1 MRWYNEDLLSKSP
14 SPRASPGKLVLMQL
28 DEVVARARALVAQ
41 RFPEARA
48 AWLAGS
54 VVSGE
59 ATPTS
64 DLDITVLLPGPPAP
78 FRESLVH
85 EGWPV
90 ELFVHTRESVSH
102 WIEKD
107 LERRRPTLV
116 RLISSGVVLLDTDG
130 VGVALA
136 EECAMI
142 LAAGPGRVSD
152 ADRDAVRYA
161 LTDLLDDLADGTDP
175 VTVAALAFAT
185 WEQAAKLL
193 LMLDGRWWGT
203 GKWLV
208 RELRE
213 RDAAHGTSY
222 ALRLHAALVSAIERD
237 PVLLTVVAEEI
248 LEAAGGRLWAGY
260 RVEG

>member
-1 MRWYNEDLLSKSP
+1 
-14 SPRASPGKLVLMQL
+14 MQL
-28 DEVVARARALVAQ
+28 DEVVATARALVAQ

-85 EGWPV
+85 DGWPV
-90 ELFVHTRESVSH
+90 ELFVHTQESVSH

-142 LAAGPGRVSD
+142 LAGGPGRVSD

-193 LMLDGRWWGT
+193 LMLDGCWWGT

>member
-1 MRWYNEDLLSKSP
+1 ME
-14 SPRASPGKLVLMQL
+14 L
-28 DEVVARARALVAQ
+28 DQVVATAKALVTE

-64 DLDITVLLPGPPAP
+64 DLDVTVLLPGPPAP
-78 FRESLVH
+78 FRESLAH
-85 EGWPV
+85 DGWPV
-90 ELFVHTRESVSH
+90 ELFVHTRESVTH

-116 RLISSGVVLLDTDG
+116 RLISSGVVLLDADG
-130 VGVALA
+130 TGVALA

-142 LAAGPGRVSD
+142 LAAGPGPVSD
-152 ADRDAVRYA
+152 ADRDALRYA
-161 LTDLLDDLADGTDP
+161 LTDLLDDLADCTDP
-175 VTVAALAFAT
+175 VTAAAVAFAT
-185 WEQAAKLL
+185 WEQAVKLL
-193 LMLDGRWWGT
+193 LALDGRWWGT

-213 RDAAHGTSY
+213 YDAAHATSY
-222 ALRLHAALVSAIERD
+222 ALRLHAALVSAVERD

-248 LEAAGGRLWAGY
+248 LEVAGGRLWAGY
-260 RVEG
+260 RAGG

>member
-1 MRWYNEDLLSKSP
+1 ME
-14 SPRASPGKLVLMQL
+14 L
-28 DEVVARARALVAQ
+28 DDVVATAKALVAE

-54 VVSGE
+54 VVAGE
-59 ATPTS
+59 ATQTS

-78 FRESLVH
+78 FRESL
-85 EGWPV
+85 EYDGWPV

-130 VGVALA
+130 AGVALA
-136 EECAMI
+136 EECALI
-142 LAAGPGRVSD
+142 LAAGPGPVSD
-152 ADRDAVRYA
+152 ADRDALRYA
-161 LTDLLDDLADGTDP
+161 LTDLLDDLVDCTDP
-175 VTVAALAFAT
+175 VTAAALAFAT
-185 WEQAAKLL
+185 WEQSVKLL
-193 LMLDGRWWGT
+193 LTLDGRWWGT

-208 RELRE
+208 RELKGY
-213 RDAAHGTSY
+213 DAAHGTSY
-222 ALRLHAALVSAIERD
+222 ALRLHAALVSAVERD

-260 RVEG
+260 RVDG

>member
-1 MRWYNEDLLSKSP
+1 MELK
-14 SPRASPGKLVLMQL
+14 Q
-28 DEVVARARALVAQ
+28 VVATAKALVTE

-64 DLDITVLLPGPPAP
+64 DLDVTVLLPGPPAP
-78 FRESLVH
+78 FRESLAH
-85 EGWPV
+85 DGWPV

-116 RLISSGVVLLDTDG
+116 RLISSGVVLLDADG
-130 VGVALA
+130 TGVALA

-142 LAAGPGRVSD
+142 LAAGPGPVSD
-152 ADRDAVRYA
+152 ADRDALRYA
-161 LTDLLDDLADGTDP
+161 LTDLLDDLADCTDP
-175 VTVAALAFAT
+175 VTAAAVAFAT
-185 WEQAAKLL
+185 WEQAVKLL
-193 LMLDGRWWGT
+193 LALDGRWWGT

-213 RDAAHGTSY
+213 YDAAHATSY
-222 ALRLHAALVSAIERD
+222 ALRLHAALVSAVERD

-248 LEAAGGRLWAGY
+248 LEVAGGRLWAGY
-260 RVEG
+260 RAGG

>member
-28 DEVVARARALVAQ
+28 DEVVATARALVAQ

-90 ELFVHTRESVSH
+90 ELFVHTQESVSH

-142 LAAGPGRVSD
+142 LAGGPGRVSD